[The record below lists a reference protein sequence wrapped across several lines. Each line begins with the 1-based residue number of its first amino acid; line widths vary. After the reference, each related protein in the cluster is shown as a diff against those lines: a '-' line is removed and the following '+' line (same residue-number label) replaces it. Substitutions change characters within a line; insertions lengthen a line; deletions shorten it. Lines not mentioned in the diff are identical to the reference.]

1 MADVLWKVF
10 ETAVSLFESCV
21 VIYFICSLLQ
31 HSFKSINGKLI
42 YMIGIAMDFIC
53 VNIINNHMEY
63 ESIFGTAYIII
74 YLAFSI
80 VFLKG
85 TFIQKVFAS
94 VIANSVLVCT
104 VSIVTGIMSGAL
116 KNDYLQIY
124 TSRSIYRAVA
134 MIMNQFIL
142 ILIFNIILKYK
153 VITIK
158 KHEWRLILS
167 ILGIS
172 FVSLALIHFA
182 VIETDIEP
190 QYSKF
195 LMLSE
200 FGIIFLNIVCFY
212 MTYSLSKSN
221 SEAEELR
228 IKNQQE
234 EYRLSYAENI
244 KNQYE
249 EIRRMRHDMK
259 QDLAVLSEL
268 YREQKYDEAR
278 SFADKVSK
286 NLAKF
291 DNVIDVQNVFINA
304 ILNSKLS
311 TALEYGIK
319 VICSSSNNVS
329 GIDDIDLCNL
339 LGNMLDNAI
348 EAAKMC
354 EMGYIEV
361 SINSD
366 ENKILVIIANS
377 VVKSVLNY
385 NKELIT
391 TKADSARHG
400 YGIKTIKSIANKY
413 NGTAKFY
420 EESNLFYCQVLMYK
434 SINAKLT

>member
-1 MADVLWKVF
+1 MADVLWNAF
-10 ETAVSLFESCV
+10 ELSVNLIES
-21 VIYFICSLLQ
+21 IIIINFICKFLKND
-31 HSFKSINGKLI
+31 FKSIKGKCVFGIGVFIDFCCVTVLNRLI
-42 YMIGIAMDFIC
+42 VYEGVLGI
-53 VNIINNHMEY
+53 
-63 ESIFGTAYIII
+63 AYIIEYFLFAAI
-74 YLAFSI
+74 
-80 VFLKG
+80 FLKG
-85 TFIQKVFAS
+85 DIQKKLFVS
-94 VIANSVLVCT
+94 VIPPVVIISVNVLVSSIISSAFGDELQLIYREHSIQRVLLMVFVQIIIVC
-104 VSIVTGIMSGAL
+104 VFDLILKYSIVTL
-116 KNDYLQIY
+116 KKNEW
-124 TSRSIYRAVA
+124 R
-134 MIMNQFIL
+134 
-142 ILIFNIILKYK
+142 IILS
-153 VITIK
+153 V
-158 KHEWRLILS
+158 
-167 ILGIS
+167 LGIS
-172 FVSLALIHFA
+172 FVSLAFIHIALINLNMDNNY
-182 VIETDIEP
+182 IKLI
-190 QYSKF
+190 
-195 LMLSE
+195 MLSE
-200 FGIIFLNIVCFY
+200 LGIIVLNIVSFY
-212 MTYSLSKSN
+212 MTYSLNKSN

-234 EYRLSYAENI
+234 EYRISYAENI

-259 QDLAVLSEL
+259 QDLAVISEL
-268 YREQKYDEAR
+268 NREQQYDEAR

-291 DNVIDVQNVFINA
+291 DNVVDVQNVFINA

-377 VVKSVLNY
+377 IVTSVLNS
-385 NKELIT
+385 NIELIS
-391 TKADSARHG
+391 TKVDSARHG
-400 YGIKTIKSIANKY
+400 YGIKTIRSIANKY

-434 SINAKLT
+434 SVNAKLT

>member
-10 ETAVSLFESCV
+10 EAAVNFFESFVIIHFLCV
-21 VIYFICSLLQ
+21 FLNTNLKNSKGQICFIIGVALDFLCVTI
-31 HSFKSINGKLI
+31 INKFSAFEGIGGLI
-42 YMIGIAMDFIC
+42 YML
-53 VNIINNHMEY
+53 
-63 ESIFGTAYIII
+63 I
-74 YLAFSI
+74 YALYCLI
-80 VFLKG
+80 FLKG
-85 TFIQKVFAS
+85 
-94 VIANSVLVCT
+94 SVLKKLFAAAIST
-104 VSIVTGIMSGAL
+104 VVLLIVGICSSNVITAL
-116 KNDYLQIY
+116 FQSDMDLLYEQ
-124 TSRSIYRAVA
+124 RSIERICAIVLVEVLLVCIYD
-134 MIMNQFIL
+134 
-142 ILIFNIILKYK
+142 IILKYK
-153 VITIK
+153 VVGLK
-158 KHEWRLILS
+158 RREWNLILS
-167 ILGIS
+167 IMIIS
-172 FVSLALIHFA
+172 FLTMVCIHISRIDGDIKGVYLKLITA
-182 VIETDIEP
+182 A
-190 QYSKF
+190 
-195 LMLSE
+195 E
-200 FGIIFLNIVCFY
+200 FGIIILNIVCFY
-212 MTYSLSKSN
+212 MTYTLSKSN
-221 SEAEELR
+221 AEAEEL
-228 IKNQQE
+228 KMKHQQE

-259 QDLAVLSEL
+259 QNLAVLSEL

-278 SFADKVSK
+278 NFADKVTK

-291 DNVIDVQNVFINA
+291 DNVIDVQNAFINA

-377 VVKSVLNY
+377 IVTSVLNS
-385 NKELIT
+385 NKELIS

-400 YGIKTIKSIANKY
+400 YGIKTIRSIANKY

-420 EESNLFYCQVLMYK
+420 EEGNLFYCQVLMYK
-434 SINAKLT
+434 SVNAKLT